1 MKIKE
6 LCKEERPREML
17 AEKGARALSNS
28 QLLAILLGS
37 GTRKANVLEVANRL
51 LARCGGDLRAL
62 ARTGADRMQETEG
75 IGAARYATLAAA
87 LELGRRCWS
96 GNGGAAAPAIH
107 GAADTYALMAPL
119 LRGLGHE
126 ECWIILLNRR
136 NRPVFKGMVSQGDT
150 GETAFPLGPWS
161 GAHPPWCSSTTTR
174 QETRFQAVPTS
185 SARRPCARPRM
196 PWGSCCWTTSSSV
209 TAGTSVSRKRNRS
222 RPAAPSFFGIPEK

>member
-51 LARCGGDLRAL
+51 LAHCGGDLRAL
-62 ARTGADRMQETEG
+62 SRTGADRMQETEG

-96 GNGGAAAPAIH
+96 GNGGTAAPAIH

-150 GETAFPLGPWS
+150 GETTFPLGQILRHAVERGASALVLVHNHPS
-161 GAHPPWCSSTTTR
+161 GDPFPSRADIERTAALRGAVHAVGILLLDHVIVCDGGYFSFAEEKSFPAGSS
-174 QETRFQAVPTS
+174 
-185 SARRPCARPRM
+185 
-196 PWGSCCWTTSSSV
+196 
-209 TAGTSVSRKRNRS
+209 
-222 RPAAPSFFGIPEK
+222 